1 MITES
6 LGADVRLFFVEFNK
20 ISPIEANV
28 AENKIK
34 IRMFVDTGRS
44 NPLYDKNPTMV
55 ESITATLV
63 KVRMRIT
70 ETFFVRPNDPKSIIF
85 RLVSRG
91 GKDI

>member
-1 MITES
+1 MINES
-6 LGADVRLFFVEFNK
+6 LGPDVRLFFVEFNR
-20 ISPIEANV
+20 ISPVVANV

-34 IRMFVDTGRS
+34 IRMLVDMGRS

-55 ESITATLV
+55 ESIMATVV

-70 ETFFVRPNDPKSIIF
+70 EALLDRPDDPKFIIL

-91 GKDI
+91 REDI